1 MWSSGDTDKKL
12 VDVAALAVERLV
24 DDTKKDEETTT
35 AAAAAAALSS
45 LEEAQVNLSGSTY
58 TVAC

>member
-12 VDVAALAVERLV
+12 VDVAVLAVERLV
-24 DDTKKDEETTT
+24 DDTKKAEETTT
-35 AAAAAAALSS
+35 ADAAAAALSS

-58 TVAC
+58 AVAC

>member
-1 MWSSGDTDKKL
+1 M
-12 VDVAALAVERLV
+12 DVAALTVERLV

-35 AAAAAAALSS
+35 TAADAAALSS

-58 TVAC
+58 AVAC